1 MFPQVSMQALQNQ
14 YKIISS
20 YSKETIEPSTPSF
33 PVGRLFI
40 RAHSVQLISPNQT
53 QHLHNTPGW
62 TKSHVIGGFIF
73 SNSFQPELCK
83 DNPPHRRSLWCL
95 WVNKQTNKV
104 GNRRSAAGRA
114 GQGSVAGTTGS
125 WAVCFPRGRWGGR
138 VRGGDLLFITIICL
152 SGSGEI
158 SGLFEAG
165 LDEAWS
171 VACCAG
177 LWAQFPIRLHPHFH
191 PAYLLFCNLPFQSFI
206 LSRVI
211 QDPPGSWG
219 PHKWSVY
226 RKSISCMVL

>member
-1 MFPQVSMQALQNQ
+1 MSLVCTTPHSTQRWATTFYQICLKDMRVKKMFPQVYTQALQNQ
-14 YKIISS
+14 YKIILPTVRRQLNQS
-20 YSKETIEPSTPSF
+20 SF

-40 RAHSVQLISPNQT
+40 RTHSVQLISPNQI

-73 SNSFQPELCK
+73 SNSFQPELCE
-83 DNPPHRRSLWCL
+83 DNPPHCRGLWCL

-104 GNRRSAAGRA
+104 GNRRSVAGRA
-114 GQGSVAGTTGS
+114 GQGSVARTTGT
-125 WAVCFPRGRWGGR
+125 WAVCFPRGRWGGW

-177 LWAQFPIRLHPHFH
+177 LWA
-191 PAYLLFCNLPFQSFI
+191 
-206 LSRVI
+206 
-211 QDPPGSWG
+211 
-219 PHKWSVY
+219 
-226 RKSISCMVL
+226 